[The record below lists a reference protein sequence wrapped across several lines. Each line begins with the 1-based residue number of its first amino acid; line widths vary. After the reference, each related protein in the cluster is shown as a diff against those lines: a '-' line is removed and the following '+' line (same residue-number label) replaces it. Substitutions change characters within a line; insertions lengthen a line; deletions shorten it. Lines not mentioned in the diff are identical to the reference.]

1 MIHRG
6 DIRWVDFLP
15 PTGSE
20 PGYRQPVLVGSSD
33 RFNRSAINTVLAI
46 AITSNLRLADSP
58 GNVALPRKVSGL
70 DRDSVINV
78 SQLATVNKS
87 DLSAAVGRVDVAT
100 MRMVDQ
106 GMALI
111 LDLSAGH

>member
-1 MIHRG
+1 MITRG
-6 DIRWVDFLP
+6 DIRWVDFLA

-20 PGYRQPVLVGSSD
+20 PGYRRPVVVVSSD

-46 AITSNLRLADSP
+46 AITSNLRLADAP
-58 GNVALPRKVSGL
+58 GNVALPGEVSGL

-78 SQLATVNKS
+78 SQFATINKP
-87 DLSAAVGRVDVAT
+87 DLSDAVGRVDPAT
-100 MRMVDQ
+100 MRMADE

-111 LDLSAGH
+111 LDLSTRN